1 MLAIFVEIVI
11 VGDINGA
18 KALYLNQVYKENKMT
33 KSNVQK
39 KHSLVASH
47 ISAKTLEEHLDAK
60 TLAKLNKLRDP
71 VEIADEIVSRPLT
84 LVFQFQARDLG
95 VSKCGKYFQL
105 PYSMKGDMIQGDVH
119 TEAYFSKGR
128 IIIPTRKGRKDH
140 DKTSTKPARTIVD
153 FADLA

>member
-1 MLAIFVEIVI
+1 
-11 VGDINGA
+11 
-18 KALYLNQVYKENKMT
+18 MT

-39 KHSLVASH
+39 KHSLMASH
-47 ISAKTLEEHLDAK
+47 IDAKTLEAHLDAK
-60 TLAKLNKLRDP
+60 TLDKLNKLKNP

-128 IIIPTRKGRKDH
+128 IIIPTRKGRKAH
-140 DKTSTKPARTIVD
+140 DKTSTKPAKTTVD
-153 FADLA
+153 FADLV